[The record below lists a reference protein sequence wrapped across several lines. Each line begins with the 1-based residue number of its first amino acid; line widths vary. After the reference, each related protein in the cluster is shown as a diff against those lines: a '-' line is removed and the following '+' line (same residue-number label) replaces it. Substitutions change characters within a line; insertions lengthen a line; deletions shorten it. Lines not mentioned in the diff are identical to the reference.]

1 VGGQRQRWLVGLCA
15 YPISAF
21 DYKQLEASDRAINIV
36 CTHGSMQSMAV
47 AAAVS
52 RIIKDI
58 LLLLQMTRDGDG
70 DVRILERKAS

>member
-1 VGGQRQRWLVGLCA
+1 
-15 YPISAF
+15 
-21 DYKQLEASDRAINIV
+21 
-36 CTHGSMQSMAV
+36 MAV